1 MADAIQGARYEL
13 EMPPLPDVTAD
24 PIRRTLGEFNL
35 ASLVNVRNPLDLNPM
50 ANEEVYVVSIRAMLD
65 DPCID
70 AVVTSVVP
78 FTPQLSTTP
87 DRNYELRITSYEA
100 PTRNEPP
107 LIQHPG
113 LFL

>member
-35 ASLVNVRNPLDLNPM
+35 ASLVNVRNPLDLNPI
-50 ANEEVYVVSIRAMLD
+50 ANEEVYVACIRAMLD